1 MLLVIKERKPMAK
14 PKPNPFAQV
23 ATKHISAEVDPKSTP
38 TNESREEPKKA
49 VQASRENK
57 RPMTAFLDDAA
68 IREIKLLV
76 ADTRRTQQDL
86 FREAINDL
94 LVKHGKRPLA

>member
-1 MLLVIKERKPMAK
+1 MAK
-14 PKPNPFAQV
+14 AKPNPFAQV
-23 ATKHISAEVDPKSTP
+23 ATKPISAEIDAKATS
-38 TNESREEPKKA
+38 TNEAPKKA

-57 RPMTAFLDDAA
+57 RPITAFLDDAA

>member
-1 MLLVIKERKPMAK
+1 MAK
-14 PKPNPFAQV
+14 SKPNPFAQV

-86 FREAINDL
+86 LREAINDL

>member
-1 MLLVIKERKPMAK
+1 MAK
-14 PKPNPFAQV
+14 AKPNPFAQV
-23 ATKHISAEVDPKSTP
+23 ATQPISAEGDAKAPL
-38 TNESREEPKKA
+38 TNAAREAPKKA

-57 RPMTAFLDDAA
+57 RPITAFLDEAA

>member
-1 MLLVIKERKPMAK
+1 MAK
-14 PKPNPFAQV
+14 AKPNPFAHV
-23 ATKHISAEVDPKSTP
+23 ATKSISAEVDSRSTP
-38 TNESREEPKKA
+38 TNEAGEAPKKA

-57 RPMTAFLDDAA
+57 RPITAFLDDAA

>member
-1 MLLVIKERKPMAK
+1 MAK
-14 PKPNPFAQV
+14 AKPNPFAHV
-23 ATKHISAEVDPKSTP
+23 ATQSISAEVDSRSTS
-38 TNESREEPKKA
+38 TNAAGEAPKKA
-49 VQASRENK
+49 GQASRENK
-57 RPMTAFLDDAA
+57 RPITAFLDDAA